1 MSVELVCYVKTMTVL
16 HENNVETIYRGSN
29 LPEYYP
35 FNETHLDGANLTRRF
50 QPSAS
55 TRRARRSDA
64 ATFDQNKR
72 IFFMLMPRT

>member
-35 FNETHLDGANLTRRF
+35 FNETHLDGANLTRGF
-50 QPSAS
+50 NPVHQQEELVGA
-55 TRRARRSDA
+55 
-64 ATFDQNKR
+64 
-72 IFFMLMPRT
+72 MPLRLIRTNGSSLC